1 MGMGERDSEGL
12 SAQERLEQLRA
23 QRMAPKDPGVH
34 IESDA
39 ANGRLDINW
48 NSAGAP
54 KHHVSIN
61 LSRIV
66 DAIPTVIRFLP
77 VRIFTVWGSLLGL
90 VSSVPKYRWRR
101 YFAYGSPCSWI

>member
-23 QRMAPKDPGVH
+23 QRMAPKDTGVH

-61 LSRIV
+61 L
-66 DAIPTVIRFLP
+66 
-77 VRIFTVWGSLLGL
+77 
-90 VSSVPKYRWRR
+90 
-101 YFAYGSPCSWI
+101 